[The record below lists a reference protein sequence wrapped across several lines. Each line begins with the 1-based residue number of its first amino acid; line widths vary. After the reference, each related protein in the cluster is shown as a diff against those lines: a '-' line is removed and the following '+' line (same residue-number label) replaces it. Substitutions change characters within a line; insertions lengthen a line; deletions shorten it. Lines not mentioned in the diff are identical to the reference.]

1 MTSRTQRW
9 REIPSERSPELRK
22 FVTAMRDLKD
32 CTPLTQE
39 RVADA
44 CGLAAS
50 TYSSYLNGA
59 RLPKEEDIRA
69 IYAVISEDVRLRH
82 TTLTSSLGELM
93 ALRGRVSLCMACPQ
107 RGGKA
112 TTPVPGS
119 PSAETPASERSRPA
133 PRLVR
138 RVARKRVHMH
148 GSRRRPAVMPP
159 RTEVPVPPAEGDRH
173 LTAAASPALASELA
187 LLHRHQTAGRARDTY
202 MLVWDRARK
211 ITPEDVPE
219 VLAAYR
225 ASGLEEAAEALLR
238 TVVVERDVKAVLN
251 IVAAL
256 HDGHRYADAQ
266 TILAAARTD
275 R

>member
-1 MTSRTQRW
+1 MTGRTQRW
-9 REIPSERSPELRK
+9 REIPSERSPALGK

-44 CGLAAS
+44 SGLAAS

-59 RLPKEEDIRA
+59 RLPKEKDIRA
-69 IYAVISEDVRLRH
+69 IYAVISEDVRLRSE
-82 TTLTSSLGELM
+82 TLTSSLDELI
-93 ALRGRVSLCMACPQ
+93 ALRGRASLCMSCPQ
-107 RGGKA
+107 RGGG
-112 TTPVPGS
+112 TPLPGPGS
-119 PSAETPASERSRPA
+119 PSAEAPASERGRPA
-133 PRLVR
+133 PRFVR
-138 RVARKRVHMH
+138 RLARKRVHIH
-148 GSRRRPAVMPP
+148 GSRRRTAAMPP

-173 LTAAASPALASELA
+173 LTAAASPALSTELA
-187 LLHRHQTAGRARDTY
+187 LLHRHQTAGRVRDTY

-211 ITPEDVPE
+211 ITPEALPE

-256 HDGHRYADAQ
+256 HDGHQYADAQ